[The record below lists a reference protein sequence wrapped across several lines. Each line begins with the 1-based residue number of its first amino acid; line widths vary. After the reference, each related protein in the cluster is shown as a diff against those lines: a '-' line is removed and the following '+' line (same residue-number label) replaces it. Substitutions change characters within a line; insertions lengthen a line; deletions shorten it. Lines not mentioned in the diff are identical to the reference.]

1 MTSREVRE
9 RGPKKSKRILNATAA
24 AEKSERSRRAMQ
36 RVKET
41 PRTTTAPA
49 NVWTPPDNIRPP
61 SGLLTKKQVLERAG
75 GVSFPRLWKWMRAG
89 KFPRAR
95 TVGDLKSV
103 WLDNEVE
110 AWMSELSLSRLKDD
124 GAAS

>member
-9 RGPKKSKRILNATAA
+9 HGPKKSKRILNATAA
-24 AEKSERSRRAMQ
+24 AEKSERSRRALQ
-36 RVKET
+36 GIKET
-41 PRTTTAPA
+41 SRTTTAPV
-49 NVWTPPDNIRPP
+49 NVWTPPENLRPP
-61 SGLLTKKQVLERAG
+61 TGVLTKKQVLERAG
-75 GVSFPRLWKWMRAG
+75 GVSFPTLWKWMRAG

-110 AWMSELSLSRLKDD
+110 AWMSALSLSRLSGDK
-124 GAAS
+124 